1 MTAPPTPKVDLL
13 GVLFAKSLKCNEKH
27 IPTIP
32 FQIAFYDS
40 SSLDYGQQ
48 NPGINNFCSFIFPLE
63 E

>member
-48 NPGINNFCSFIFPLE
+48 NPGINNICSFIFPLE